1 MEAKI
6 AFYAMGSE
14 KHFPVASQY

>member
-6 AFYAMGSE
+6 ALYAMGSE